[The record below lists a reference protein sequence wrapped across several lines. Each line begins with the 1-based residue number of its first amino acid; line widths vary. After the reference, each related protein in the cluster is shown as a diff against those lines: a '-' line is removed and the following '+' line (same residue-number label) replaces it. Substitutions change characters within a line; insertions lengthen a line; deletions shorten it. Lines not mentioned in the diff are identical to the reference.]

1 MKKTISIRTI
11 TQVALFV
18 AVTALLAQI
27 AFPLPSGVP
36 VTLQTLAIA
45 LCGYVLGWK
54 LALVSTGVYA
64 LLGLVGVPVFAQLQS
79 GPGTL
84 FGPTGGF
91 IWGFFALAGLCG
103 AGLKLKI
110 KPLAILLGL
119 AGLAVCHTLGV
130 LQFALVTK
138 RTILQSFLLVS
149 VPYLIKDALS
159 IAGAFGL
166 GFLIRN
172 ALKKTGLLPSE

>member
-1 MKKTISIRTI
+1 MKKILSIRTI
-11 TQVALFV
+11 AQVALFV
-18 AVTALLAQI
+18 AITAILAQF

-64 LLGLVGVPVFAQLQS
+64 LVGLVGVPVFAQLQS

-91 IWGFFALAGLCG
+91 LWGFFALAGLCG

-149 VPYLIKDALS
+149 APFLIKDVIS
-159 IAGAFGL
+159 VAGAFGL
-166 GFLIRN
+166 GLLIRN
-172 ALKKTGLLPSE
+172 ALKNSSLLPNA